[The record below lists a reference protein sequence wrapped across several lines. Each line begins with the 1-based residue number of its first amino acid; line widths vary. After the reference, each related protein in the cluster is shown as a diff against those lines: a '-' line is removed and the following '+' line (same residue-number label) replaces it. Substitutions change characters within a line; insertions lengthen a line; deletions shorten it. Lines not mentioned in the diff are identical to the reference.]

1 MAFNPLLNFTPAYTI
16 VMKKEALLTDERTL
30 DPHNWSALNEL
41 GHRMLD
47 DLFYYLETTRQ
58 RPVYTKP
65 TAAAINSM
73 QQPLPELPQNP
84 LAVYEEFFK
93 HILPYNT
100 NNIHPRFWAW
110 VQGGGTP
117 FGMLAD
123 MLASGMN
130 ANVSIGDSMPMQVEK
145 QVLDWSKEMMGFPE
159 TASGLLISGAS
170 LANITALVVA
180 RHHANRDIKTKGL
193 QAVGI
198 PLTIYGS
205 SETHNCVLKG
215 VEVIGIGS
223 DNFRKVPVDE
233 NYRIRVDELKRMIV
247 EDIAAGCQ
255 PFCIV
260 GNAGT
265 VNTGAIDPI
274 DELSAIAKEHN
285 LWLHVDGAFGAIPNL
300 LPEFAGELKG
310 LELADSL
317 SFDFHKW
324 MYVNYEAACVLI
336 RDPQL
341 HREAFATAVN
351 YLMVH
356 ERGLSA
362 GMDGYNNYGME
373 LSRGFKAL
381 KIWMSLKQNGLETY
395 RTLIRQNLQQA
406 QYLAELVQNQSLLE
420 LMAPVPLNIVCFRY
434 NPGNLSIQE
443 LNTLNKEILMR
454 LHEQGIAAPSYTLLN
469 GQYCIRTAIT
479 NHRSRFEDFEVLVN
493 EVIRIGNTTFE
504 PGQSFQ

>member
-1 MAFNPLLNFTPAYTI
+1 
-16 VMKKEALLTDERTL
+16 MKKEAVLTEERTL
-30 DPHNWSALNEL
+30 DPQDWSALNEL

-47 DLFYYLETTRQ
+47 DLFYYLETARN

-65 TAAAINSM
+65 TAAAVDSM
-73 QQPLPELPQNP
+73 QQPVPELPQDTSS
-84 LAVYEEFFK
+84 VYEEFLK
-93 HILPYNT
+93 YILPYNT

-130 ANVSIGDSMPMQVEK
+130 ANVSLGDHMPMHVEK
-145 QVLDWSKEMMGFPE
+145 QVIDWSKEMMGFPQ
-159 TASGLLISGAS
+159 TASGLLTSGAS

-193 QAVGI
+193 QAVPG

-223 DNFRKVPVDE
+223 DNFRKVPVDAD
-233 NYRIRVDELKRMIV
+233 YRIRIDELQRMIG
-247 EDIAAGCQ
+247 EDRAAGYH

-265 VNTGAIDPI
+265 VNTGAIDPL
-274 DELSAIAKEHN
+274 DELAAVAAAQN

-300 LPEFAGELKG
+300 LPEFADRLKG

-324 MYVNYEAACVLI
+324 MYVNYEAACVLV

-362 GMDGYNNYGME
+362 GLDGYNNFGME

-381 KIWMSLKQNGLETY
+381 KIWMSLKQYGLETY

-406 QYLAELVQNQSLLE
+406 QYLAELVQGEPLLE

-434 NPGNLSIQE
+434 NPGNCSTKD
-443 LNTLNKEILMR
+443 LNNLNREILMQ
-454 LHEQGIAAPSYTLLN
+454 LHERGIAAPSYTLLN
-469 GQYCIRTAIT
+469 GQYTIRTAIT
-479 NHRSRFEDFEVLVN
+479 NHRSRFKDFELLVN
-493 EVIRIGNTTFE
+493 EVVRIGKRSKGNE
-504 PGQSFQ
+504 K

>member
-1 MAFNPLLNFTPAYTI
+1 
-16 VMKKEALLTDERTL
+16 MKKEALLTEEKTL
-30 DPHNWSALNEL
+30 DPQDWSALNEL

-47 DLFYYLETTRQ
+47 DLFHYLETTRQ
-58 RPVYTKP
+58 RPVYKKP
-65 TAAAINSM
+65 TAEAIAST
-73 QQPLPELPQNP
+73 QQPLPQSPQEAS
-84 LAVYEEFFK
+84 AVYAEFFK
-93 HILPYNT
+93 NILPYNT

-130 ANVSIGDSMPMQVEK
+130 ANVSIGDSMPMYVEK
-145 QVLDWSKEMMGFPE
+145 QVINWSKEMMGFPE
-159 TASGLLISGAS
+159 TASGLLMSGAS
-170 LANITALVVA
+170 LANVTALVIA

-193 QAVGI
+193 QAVPG

-223 DNFRKVPVDE
+223 DNFRRVPVDAD
-233 NYRIRVDELKRMIV
+233 YRIRIDELKRMLV
-247 EDIAAGCQ
+247 EDRAAGYH

-265 VNTGAIDPI
+265 VNTGAIDPLQ
-274 DELSAIAKEHN
+274 DLATIARENN
-285 LWLHVDGAFGAIPNL
+285 LWLHIDGAFGAIPNL
-300 LPEFAGELKG
+300 LPEFADRLKG
-310 LELADSL
+310 LEQADSL

-324 MYVNYEAACVLI
+324 MYVNYEAACVLV

-341 HREAFATAVN
+341 HREAFASAVN
-351 YLMVH
+351 YLSLH

-362 GMDGYNNYGME
+362 GPDAFNNFGME

-406 QYLAELVQNQSLLE
+406 QYLAELIQLRPALE
-420 LMAPVPLNIVCFRY
+420 LLAPVTLNIVCYRY
-434 NPGNLSIQE
+434 NPAHTRDKGTEKE
-443 LNTLNKEILMR
+443 LNALNKEILMR
-454 LHEQGIAAPSYTLLN
+454 LHEQGIAAPSYTMLN
-469 GQYCIRTAIT
+469 GQYAIRAAIT
-479 NHRSRFEDFEVLVN
+479 NHRSRFEDFELLVN
-493 EVIRIGNTTFE
+493 ETIRIGNEIT
-504 PGQSFQ
+504 GQH